1 MKLLIS
7 INCMF
12 NAYFFGYVAI
22 DTEEYWVFGLSIFFF
37 VTSWYFAFLF
47 DKQINDK
54 RIQRIF
60 NKIK

>member
-22 DTEEYWVFGLSIFFF
+22 DTEEYWVFGLTIFFF

-47 DKQINDK
+47 DKQIN
-54 RIQRIF
+54 
-60 NKIK
+60 NKKSH